1 MKKFLLFFFCLCFF
15 ATQAQSFKIQYERFS
30 NEKLI
35 ENQDP
40 IVVLVNKE
48 NTLLTSKSIQEGV
61 AKYPFEQTLVY
72 QLSKTYWQKADLS
85 SNKSVAMKDSTS
97 IEKQTI
103 EIKTDRKKILGYWC
117 TKAVTIV
124 NSNTIELWFT
134 HDLKVKGAPTL
145 LGQSLG
151 LVLEMTRNNNYTIRA
166 SKIEPLKNW
175 KLDKDLFEIN
185 KVDMLTYRDL
195 IWNARFITLPIFAG
209 EKIHFS
215 DQAKGQD
222 AVLKYANGTIAL
234 KKVDFP
240 KMNANAHIL
249 IELNTKSSGDAY
261 DRTGSV
267 FMIPEDKIQSFK
279 NGLEKGAAMLPE
291 YQNGNGK
298 KYQGVMATKEYDPP
312 IEFMRFFTPFGVGQY
327 NHIQLKG
334 KTWQNEVSYRQ
345 DISEFVNYLSE
356 KSVWVRV
363 FIGNYDAGGHE
374 VTLNATIHEG
384 ELNHFATQQI
394 IPLFQ
399 TTNVME
405 MAGQNYSTMFDHEKG
420 LEVTIT
426 LEKPLK
432 NATLRY
438 ISTGHGGWLNG
449 DEFLPKVNKI
459 FHNQHLAHSFI
470 PWRTDCGSYRLYN
483 PASGNFNNGLSSSD
497 YSRSNWCPGTL
508 TNPIYI
514 PLGNLEAGTHTFTVQ
529 IPQGPSEGGSFSAWN
544 ISGVLL
550 GE

>member
-1 MKKFLLFFFCLCFF
+1 
-15 ATQAQSFKIQYERFS
+15 
-30 NEKLI
+30 
-35 ENQDP
+35 
-40 IVVLVNKE
+40 
-48 NTLLTSKSIQEGV
+48 
-61 AKYPFEQTLVY
+61 
-72 QLSKTYWQKADLS
+72 
-85 SNKSVAMKDSTS
+85 
-97 IEKQTI
+97 
-103 EIKTDRKKILGYWC
+103 
-117 TKAVTIV
+117 
-124 NSNTIELWFT
+124 
-134 HDLKVKGAPTL
+134 
-145 LGQSLG
+145 
-151 LVLEMTRNNNYTIRA
+151 MTRNNNYTVRA
-166 SKIEPLKNW
+166 AKIEPLKNW
-175 KLDKDLFEIN
+175 KLDNELFEKN
-185 KVDMLTYRDL
+185 KVDILTYRDL
-195 IWNARFITLPIFAG
+195 IWNARFITLPIFDR
-209 EKIHFS
+209 ERIHFS
-215 DQAKGQD
+215 EQAKGQKE
-222 AVLKYANGTIAL
+222 VLKYANGTIAL
-234 KKVDFP
+234 KKIDFP
-240 KMNANAHIL
+240 KMSSNAHIFVEL
-249 IELNTKSSGDAY
+249 ITKSMGDAY

-267 FMIPEDKIQSFK
+267 FMISEDKIQSFK
-279 NGLEKGAAMLPE
+279 DGLDEGASVLPE
-291 YQNGNGK
+291 YTNGNGK
-298 KYQGVMATKEYDPP
+298 KYQGVVATQDYNPP
-312 IEFMRFFTPFGVGQY
+312 IEWMRFFTPFGIGQY

-334 KTWQNEVSYRQ
+334 KTWLNEVSYRQ

-356 KSVWVRV
+356 KSVWVGI

-384 ELNHFATQQI
+384 ELNHFASQQI

-420 LEVTIT
+420 LEVSIT

-449 DEFLPKVNKI
+449 DEFLPKENKI
-459 FHNQHLAHSFI
+459 FHNQNLVHSFI

-514 PLGNLEAGTHTFTVQ
+514 PLGNLEAGTHIFKVQ

-544 ISGVLL
+544 LSGVLL